1 MKLSLS
7 KEARE
12 ARKRKII
19 HVAPAK
25 EKRDEVIALSSN
37 FSLELSEAKSEIL
50 KLKQEIVDQQ
60 IKISTNF
67 KAMKEAEIR
76 ALKGLFEE
84 EKRSLIYRI
93 SQEHSQ
99 RIVEIN
105 RENEKKVRD
114 SVHQSITEYKEAL
127 KRSMNKVTD
136 LSTDKPVIQNRYNKT
151 CNSDNSSMEL
161 DRQYDRDNGLLDP
174 APYDPEYGW

>member
-25 EKRDEVIALSSN
+25 EKQDEVIALTSN

-50 KLKQEIVDQQ
+50 KLKQEIIDQQ
-60 IKISTNF
+60 IKISKNF
-67 KAMKEAEIR
+67 KAMKETEIR

-84 EKRSLIYRI
+84 EKRSLIYRM

-99 RIVEIN
+99 QIVKIN

-114 SVHQSITEYKEAL
+114 AVLQSITEYKEAL
-127 KRSMNKVTD
+127 KRSMNQVTD
-136 LSTDKPVIQNRYNKT
+136 LSTGKPTIQNRHYKT
-151 CNSDNSSMEL
+151 YNSDENLMEL
-161 DRQYDRDNGLLDP
+161 DRQYDRDNGFLDP
-174 APYDPEYGW
+174 APYYPEYE